1 MVDHFSAFETV
12 SEAFLA
18 SLQIR
23 AIFDTQV
30 AVFAQNSASLADWAA
45 KKGHSDLLFVFAC
58 QIGLWR
64 SKGESA

>member
-30 AVFAQNSASLADWAA
+30 AVFAQNSANFAA
-45 KKGHSDLLFVFAC
+45 QGSKK
-58 QIGLWR
+58 R
-64 SKGESA
+64 SQ